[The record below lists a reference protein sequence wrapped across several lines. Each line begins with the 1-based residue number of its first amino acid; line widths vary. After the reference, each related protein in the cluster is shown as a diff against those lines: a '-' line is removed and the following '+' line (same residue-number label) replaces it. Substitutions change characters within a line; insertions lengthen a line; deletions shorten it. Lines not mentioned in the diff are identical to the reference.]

1 MSQND
6 DFNQKLKS
14 LVRSLP
20 DVPEPGVVF
29 RDITTLLKDA
39 EGFGKTVDEMVNFY
53 PKEEID
59 KVAAIDARG
68 FILGGAIAH
77 QLSTGFI
84 PLRKQG
90 KLPWHTIGRDYSLE
104 YGGDRLEIHTD
115 SVAKGERVLLVDDLL
130 ATGGT
135 ATAAIQLLEET
146 GAKITGCC
154 FVINLPNLGGSE
166 LIRRLGHKVKTV
178 IEFE

>member
-1 MSQND
+1 MNRSD
-6 DFNQKLKS
+6 DYYRKLKS

-20 DVPEPGVVF
+20 DVPEPGIVF

-59 KVAAIDARG
+59 KVAGIDARG

-77 QLSTGFI
+77 RLSTGFI

-90 KLPWHTIGRDYSLE
+90 KLPWHTIGQDYVLE
-104 YGGDRLEIHTD
+104 YGEDRLEIHTD
-115 SVAKGERVLLVDDLL
+115 GVEKGERVLLVDDLL

-135 ATAAIQLLEET
+135 ATAAIRLLEEA
-146 GAKITGCC
+146 GARITGCC
-154 FVINLPNLGGSE
+154 FVIDLPKLGGSE
-166 LIRRLGHKVKTV
+166 SIRRLGHDVKTV
-178 IEFE
+178 LEFD